1 MKKRPRI
8 IAGLL
13 FCILVVASVA
23 LLWPGEREP
32 EYKGRTLTQWI
43 VLHDRATG
51 AESVHKSAYDPST
64 LWEADNAVHHI
75 GTNALPWLI
84 KWIQSVPSRSRWRQK
99 TADALDKLPGELWD
113 RKPVDSS
120 LDDPAQTRLGVA
132 GWGFYI
138 LGSNANAA
146 VPELTRLANDR
157 TLPQIS
163 RNAAMGA
170 LTSIGEAGAP
180 ILLAILSDRT
190 HPNRSEAAGDIGHAR
205 LGTNADFAVHLLAKC
220 VADPDTATAERAA
233 MSLRYVRINPEVS
246 VPALAQGLRRPSD
259 GLRIACAWSLSG
271 YGEQARP
278 ALPVLTVMLG
288 DSNWNVRISATNAC
302 SKIAPDVLK

>member
-13 FCILVVASVA
+13 FCILAVASVA

-64 LWEADNAVHHI
+64 LWEADNAVYHI

-113 RKPVDSS
+113 RTPVDSS

-132 GWGFYI
+132 GWGFYM

-157 TLPQIS
+157 ALPQIS

-170 LTSIGEAGAP
+170 LTSIGEAGVP
-180 ILLAILSDRT
+180 TLLAILSDRT
-190 HPNRSEAAGDIGHAR
+190 HPNRSDAAGDIGHTR
-205 LGTNADFAVHLLAKC
+205 LGTNADIAVHLLAKC
-220 VADPDTATAERAA
+220 VADPDTATAARAA
-233 MSLRYVRINPEVS
+233 GALGYLKIKPEVS
-246 VPALAQGLRRPSD
+246 VPALAQGLRDPRDEVRSD
-259 GLRIACAWSLSG
+259 CAMSLSRL
-271 YGEQARP
+271 GELARP
-278 ALPVLTVMLG
+278 ALPELTVALA
-288 DSNWNVRISATNAC
+288 DSNRNVRISATNAC
-302 SKIAPDVLK
+302 RKIAPDLLK